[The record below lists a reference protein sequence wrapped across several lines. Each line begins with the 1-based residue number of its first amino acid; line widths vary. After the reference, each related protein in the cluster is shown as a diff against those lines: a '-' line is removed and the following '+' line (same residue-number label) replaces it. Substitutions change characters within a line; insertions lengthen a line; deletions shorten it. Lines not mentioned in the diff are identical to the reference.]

1 MKKKSHLNKNFIV
14 FGPGGRCG
22 SHLVEVTLKNLFGVA
37 HTHTIGPFTMLPNG
51 WIFHTNGTTD
61 LLEMHSAIRNS
72 VTLVHCVRKNY
83 FNVAISLLVAEI
95 SDEWTA
101 YTSKTVE
108 PFVVDTV
115 RFQTLI
121 NDFQYY
127 HTITIPRDILPL
139 FNNLITIEFEDLI
152 SSAIPEKYMADQ
164 LGMDYDVNKHY
175 QQSDHYSSSNKNT
188 RIYKDLI
195 LNWDEL
201 VDIYK
206 VFSADHHTHT
216 Q

>member
-1 MKKKSHLNKNFIV
+1 MLHLHNNFVV

-22 SHLVEVTLKNLFGVA
+22 SHWVEAILKNLCGV
-37 HTHTIGPFTMLPNG
+37 TYGFGPFTILPNG
-51 WIFHTNGTTD
+51 WIYHTNEKTD
-61 LLEMHSAIRNS
+61 LIEMPREIRNS
-72 VTLVHCVRKNY
+72 AALVYCVRKNH
-83 FNVAISLLVAEI
+83 FDVAISFLVAEI
-95 SDEWTA
+95 TDEWHA

-115 RFQTLI
+115 RFKKFIKDLHYYQTI
-121 NDFQYY
+121 E
-127 HTITIPRDILPL
+127 IPRDILPL

-152 SSAIPEKYMADQ
+152 SCAIPEKYIADQ
-164 LGMDYDVNKHY
+164 LGIDYDLDKNYY
-175 QQSDHYSSSNKNT
+175 QLHSRPSNKNT
-188 RIYKDLI
+188 RNYKELI

-206 VFSADHHTHT
+206 VFSADYHT

>member
-1 MKKKSHLNKNFIV
+1 MIYNKNFIV

-22 SHLVEVTLKNLFGVA
+22 SHWVAIMLKNFCSAMTYTVGPVTL
-37 HTHTIGPFTMLPNG
+37 LPTG
-51 WIFHTNGTTD
+51 WIYHTNGKD
-61 LLEMHSAIRNS
+61 HLLEMPSEIRNS
-72 VTLVHCVRKNY
+72 ATLVYCVRKNY
-83 FNVAISLLVAEI
+83 FDVAISLLVAEI
-95 SDEWTA
+95 SDEWYF
-101 YTSKTVE
+101 YTSKTVD

-115 RFQTLI
+115 RFRTLI
-121 NDFQYY
+121 RDLQYY
-127 HTITIPRDILPL
+127 HTIEIPENILPL
-139 FNNLITIEFEDLI
+139 FNNLITIEFDNLI

-164 LGMDYDVNKHY
+164 LGIDYDVDKNY
-175 QQSDHYSSSNKNT
+175 YESDSASNYKNT

-206 VFSADHHTHT
+206 VFSADHHT

>member
-1 MKKKSHLNKNFIV
+1 MSHLHKNFIV

-22 SHLVEVTLKNLFGVA
+22 SHWVEATLKNLFGVA

-51 WIFHTNGTTD
+51 WIFHTNGSVAD

-83 FNVAISLLVAEI
+83 FNGVISFLVAEI

-121 NDFQYY
+121 NDFQ
-127 HTITIPRDILPL
+127 
-139 FNNLITIEFEDLI
+139 
-152 SSAIPEKYMADQ
+152 
-164 LGMDYDVNKHY
+164 
-175 QQSDHYSSSNKNT
+175 
-188 RIYKDLI
+188 
-195 LNWDEL
+195 
-201 VDIYK
+201 
-206 VFSADHHTHT
+206 
-216 Q
+216 

>member
-1 MKKKSHLNKNFIV
+1 MSHLQKNFIV

-22 SHLVEVTLKNLFGVA
+22 SHWVETTLKNLFGV
-37 HTHTIGPFTMLPNG
+37 THTIDGFTPLPNG
-51 WIFHTNGTTD
+51 WILHTNGPTD
-61 LLEMHSAIRNS
+61 LLGMSSDIKNSATVIY
-72 VTLVHCVRKNY
+72 CVRKNY
-83 FNVAISLLVAEI
+83 FDVVISFLIAEI
-95 SDEWTA
+95 TDEWSA

-115 RFQTLI
+115 RFQKLI
-121 NDFQYY
+121 KDLYY
-127 HTITIPRDILPL
+127 LQTVEIPNDILPL
-139 FNNLITIEFEDLI
+139 FTDYVTIDYDNLI

-164 LGMDYDVNKHY
+164 LGIDYDVNKHY
-175 QQSDHYSSSNKNT
+175 QQSSSNKNT

-206 VFSADHHTHT
+206 VFSADHHT

>member
-1 MKKKSHLNKNFIV
+1 MPYLHKNFIV

-22 SHLVEVTLKNLFGVA
+22 SHWVETTLKNLFGVA

-51 WIFHTNGTTD
+51 WIFHTNGSTTD

-72 VTLVHCVRKNY
+72 TTLIYCVRKNY
-83 FNVAISLLVAEI
+83 FNSVISFLVAEI
-95 SDEWTA
+95 TDEWNA

-121 NDFQYY
+121 NDFQYDQ
-127 HTITIPRDILPL
+127 TITIPRDILPL

-152 SSAIPEKYMADQ
+152 SSAIPEKYVADQ
-164 LGMDYDVNKHY
+164 LGIDYDLNY
-175 QQSDHYSSSNKNT
+175 QQSDSVSSNKNT
-188 RIYKDLI
+188 RNYKELI

-206 VFSADHHTHT
+206 VFSAGHHT

>member
-1 MKKKSHLNKNFIV
+1 MPYLHKNFIV

-22 SHLVEVTLKNLFGVA
+22 SHWVETTLKNIVGA
-37 HTHTIGPFTMLPNG
+37 THTIGSFTMLSTG
-51 WIFHTNGTTD
+51 WIYHTNGKID
-61 LLEMHSAIRNS
+61 LLEMPSAIKNS
-72 VTLVHCVRKNY
+72 ATLVYCVRKNY
-83 FNVAISLLVAEI
+83 FNGVISFLVAEI
-95 SDEWTA
+95 TDEWNA

-127 HTITIPRDILPL
+127 QTTEIPRDILPL

-152 SSAIPEKYMADQ
+152 SCAIPEKYMADQ
-164 LGMDYDVNKHY
+164 LGIDYDVNKNY
-175 QQSDHYSSSNKNT
+175 QQSDYYISSNKNT
-188 RIYKDLI
+188 RNYKELI

-206 VFSADHHTHT
+206 VFSAGRHT